1 MTMIERTQYLNQL
14 IQFKDTDFIKVIT
27 GVRRCGKSVLLQ
39 QYRDYLKS
47 TKIKESS
54 IIYINFESFDYQ
66 FIRDEVSFHNLLESI
81 LPKKGKFYLLIDE
94 IQFVENWQK
103 VINSVRASFSCDIVI
118 TGSNAKMLSGEL
130 ATFLSGRYVEIPIY
144 PLSFREFLLAKNISE
159 DSRYVDSA
167 YLEYETYGGFPGVVL
182 ADESIKDTILS
193 GIFDSIVLNDI
204 AYRANL
210 KDTPVLN
217 NVVRFMAD
225 NVGQLINSS
234 KIANTLKS
242 EHIDSS
248 VHTINRYIELLTN
261 AFLFFQAKQYDLRG
275 KEYLKT
281 NSKYFMVDNGLRRY
295 AVGQRTGNFGNR
307 LENIIYIELL
317 RRGYSIDVGRIQS
330 KEIDFICRRH
340 DEILYVQVTYQ
351 MPENTHESDN
361 LLLIPDNFKKII
373 ITGRY
378 SDTKEISGI
387 PILYIVD
394 WLLQD

>member
-1 MTMIERTQYLNQL
+1 MIERTQYLNQL

-261 AFLFFQAKQYDLRG
+261 AFLFFQAKQYDLHG

-295 AVGQRTGNFGNR
+295 AVGQRIGNFGNR
-307 LENIIYIELL
+307 LENIVYIELL

>member
-1 MTMIERTQYLNQL
+1 MIERTQYLNQL

-281 NSKYFMVDNGLRRY
+281 NSKYFMVDNGLRCY

-307 LENIIYIELL
+307 LENIVYIELL

>member
-1 MTMIERTQYLNQL
+1 
-14 IQFKDTDFIKVIT
+14 
-27 GVRRCGKSVLLQ
+27 
-39 QYRDYLKS
+39 
-47 TKIKESS
+47 
-54 IIYINFESFDYQ
+54 
-66 FIRDEVSFHNLLESI
+66 
-81 LPKKGKFYLLIDE
+81 
-94 IQFVENWQK
+94 
-103 VINSVRASFSCDIVI
+103 
-118 TGSNAKMLSGEL
+118 
-130 ATFLSGRYVEIPIY
+130 
-144 PLSFREFLLAKNISE
+144 
-159 DSRYVDSA
+159 
-167 YLEYETYGGFPGVVL
+167 
-182 ADESIKDTILS
+182 
-193 GIFDSIVLNDI
+193 
-204 AYRANL
+204 
-210 KDTPVLN
+210 
-217 NVVRFMAD
+217 MAD

-248 VHTINRYIELLTN
+248 VHTINRYIELITN

-307 LENIIYIELL
+307 LENIVYIELL

-330 KEIDFICRRH
+330 KEIDFICRRR
-340 DEILYVQVTYQ
+340 DETLYVQVTYQ

-378 SDTKEISGI
+378 SGTKEISGI

>member
-1 MTMIERTQYLNQL
+1 MIERTQYLNQL

-295 AVGQRTGNFGNR
+295 AVGQRIGNFGNR
-307 LENIIYIELL
+307 LENIVYIELL

>member
-1 MTMIERTQYLNQL
+1 M
-14 IQFKDTDFIKVIT
+14 
-27 GVRRCGKSVLLQ
+27 
-39 QYRDYLKS
+39 
-47 TKIKESS
+47 
-54 IIYINFESFDYQ
+54 
-66 FIRDEVSFHNLLESI
+66 
-81 LPKKGKFYLLIDE
+81 PKNGKFYLLIDE

-167 YLEYETYGGFPGVVL
+167 YLEYETYGGFPSVVL

-234 KIANTLKS
+234 KIVNTLKS

-261 AFLFFQAKQYDLRG
+261 AFLFFQTKQYDLRG

-307 LENIIYIELL
+307 LENIVYIELL

>member
-1 MTMIERTQYLNQL
+1 M
-14 IQFKDTDFIKVIT
+14 
-27 GVRRCGKSVLLQ
+27 
-39 QYRDYLKS
+39 
-47 TKIKESS
+47 
-54 IIYINFESFDYQ
+54 
-66 FIRDEVSFHNLLESI
+66 
-81 LPKKGKFYLLIDE
+81 PKNGKFYLLIDE

-234 KIANTLKS
+234 KIVNTLKS

-261 AFLFFQAKQYDLRG
+261 AFLFFQTKQYDLRG

-307 LENIIYIELL
+307 LENIVYIELL

>member
-1 MTMIERTQYLNQL
+1 MIERTQYLNQL

-66 FIRDEVSFHNLLESI
+66 FIRDEVSFHNLLESL
-81 LPKKGKFYLLIDE
+81 LPEKGKFYLLIDE

-103 VINSVRASFSCDIVI
+103 VINSVRATFSCDIVI

-159 DSRYVDSA
+159 DSRYIDSA

-234 KIANTLKS
+234 KIVNTLKS

-261 AFLFFQAKQYDLRG
+261 AFLFFQTKQYDLRG

-295 AVGQRTGNFGNR
+295 AVGHRTGNFGNR
-307 LENIIYIELL
+307 LENIVYIELL

-351 MPENTHESDN
+351 IPENTHESDN

-394 WLLQD
+394 WLLHD

>member
-1 MTMIERTQYLNQL
+1 MIERTQYLNQL

-66 FIRDEVSFHNLLESI
+66 YIRDEVSFHNLLESL
-81 LPKKGKFYLLIDE
+81 LPKNGKFYLLIDE

-193 GIFDSIVLNDI
+193 G
-204 AYRANL
+204 L

-234 KIANTLKS
+234 KIVNTLKS

-261 AFLFFQAKQYDLRG
+261 AFLFFQTKQYDLRG

-307 LENIIYIELL
+307 LENIVYIELL

-330 KEIDFICRRH
+330 KEIR
-340 DEILYVQVTYQ
+340 
-351 MPENTHESDN
+351 S
-361 LLLIPDNFKKII
+361 
-373 ITGRY
+373 RY
-378 SDTKEISGI
+378 SIEERAACKPACSQCRKST
-387 PILYIVD
+387 P
-394 WLLQD
+394 Q

>member
-1 MTMIERTQYLNQL
+1 MIERTQYLNQL

-66 FIRDEVSFHNLLESI
+66 YIRDEVSFHNLLESL
-81 LPKKGKFYLLIDE
+81 LPKNGKFYLLIDE

-167 YLEYETYGGFPGVVL
+167 YLEYETYGGFPSVVL

-234 KIANTLKS
+234 KIVNTLKS

-261 AFLFFQAKQYDLRG
+261 AFLFFQTKQYDLRG

-295 AVGQRTGNFGNR
+295 AVGQRTSNFGNR
-307 LENIIYIELL
+307 LENIVYIELL

>member
-1 MTMIERTQYLNQL
+1 M
-14 IQFKDTDFIKVIT
+14 V
-27 GVRRCGKSVLLQ
+27 
-39 QYRDYLKS
+39 
-47 TKIKESS
+47 
-54 IIYINFESFDYQ
+54 
-66 FIRDEVSFHNLLESI
+66 VS
-81 LPKKGKFYLLIDE
+81 
-94 IQFVENWQK
+94 Q
-103 VINSVRASFSCDIVI
+103 
-118 TGSNAKMLSGEL
+118 
-130 ATFLSGRYVEIPIY
+130 
-144 PLSFREFLLAKNISE
+144 
-159 DSRYVDSA
+159 
-167 YLEYETYGGFPGVVL
+167 
-182 ADESIKDTILS
+182 DESIKDTILS

-234 KIANTLKS
+234 KIVNTLKS

-261 AFLFFQAKQYDLRG
+261 AFLFFQTKQYDLRG

-307 LENIIYIELL
+307 LENIVYIELL

-351 MPENTHESDN
+351 IPENTHESDN

-378 SDTKEISGI
+378 SDTKDISGI

>member
-295 AVGQRTGNFGNR
+295 AVGQRIGNFGNR
-307 LENIIYIELL
+307 LENIVYIELL